1 MSIGSLGILGGAA
14 GTPLAQTKGSDV
26 DRAEQDTN
34 DQKRQVTNELKA
46 ESAAGIAETDGQE
59 HGTNERDADG
69 RRPWEFPAKKHKA
82 SDGASDP
89 TQTPTP
95 QSKDPSG
102 DSGGQLD
109 LTG

>member
-1 MSIGSLGILGGAA
+1 MSIGSLGILAGAA

-26 DRAEQDTN
+26 DRTQQDASSQQRHVN
-34 DQKRQVTNELKA
+34 NELKA
-46 ESAAGIAETDGQE
+46 EAAAGIAETDGQE
-59 HGTNERDADG
+59 HQTNERDADG
-69 RRPWEFPAKKHKA
+69 RRPWELPAKKKA
-82 SDGASDP
+82 APAAEAEVDAE
-89 TQTPTP
+89 P

>member
-26 DRAEQDTN
+26 DRAEQDAN

-46 ESAAGIAETDGQE
+46 EAAAGIAETDGQE
-59 HGTNERDADG
+59 HQTNERDADG
-69 RRPWEFPAKKHKA
+69 RRPWEILAKKAKPA
-82 SDGASDP
+82 EPAAELP
-89 TQTPTP
+89 PV

-102 DSGGQLD
+102 ESGGQLD
-109 LTG
+109 LSG